1 MGFLKTCSDPIDSK
15 FIFARISN
23 NLYETLS
30 VSVREVV
37 RVTGHIVCVAAK
49 PCSFHISRNKIP
61 KTMKLFEQLDK
72 IRRWGVS
79 CELQAIQLA
88 VSKLCKHF

>member
-1 MGFLKTCSDPIDSK
+1 VNTVPIQIRVQVTPENSWVTPNIHEFSQNIHGFFQTYMGFLKTCSDPNHPMDSK

-37 RVTGHIVCVAAK
+37 RATGHIVCVG
-49 PCSFHISRNKIP
+49 S
-61 KTMKLFEQLDK
+61 
-72 IRRWGVS
+72 
-79 CELQAIQLA
+79 
-88 VSKLCKHF
+88 